1 MYEKIK
7 RDVAGVPSAADGLD
21 QRLWRKSLPAR
32 ADARALES
40 NREAAFL
47 VQFIS
52 ISDRDAAHKETFSAN
67 FAQRGGRVE
76 EISNNRIILRI

>member
-47 VQFIS
+47 VSVFHLTTPEFTGMES
-52 ISDRDAAHKETFSAN
+52 GEWP
-67 FAQRGGRVE
+67 
-76 EISNNRIILRI
+76 